1 MKCSYCEIDKEI
13 GKLVEYEKQKLCLNC
28 YTIEKRRLKKIIV
41 RSEINRYIDCLGGR
55 L

>member
-1 MKCSYCEIDKEI
+1 MKCTNCEIDKDVRE
-13 GKLVEYEKQKLCLNC
+13 LVEYGEQKLCLKC
-28 YTIEKRRLKKIIV
+28 YMAEKRRLKKVIV